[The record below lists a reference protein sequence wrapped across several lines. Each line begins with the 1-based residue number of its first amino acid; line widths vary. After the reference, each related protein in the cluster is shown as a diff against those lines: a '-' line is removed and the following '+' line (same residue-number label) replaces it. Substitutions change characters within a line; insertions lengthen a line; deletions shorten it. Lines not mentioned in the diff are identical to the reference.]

1 MEEFLSKWEE
11 IKKTVRT
18 EHGLSDIS
26 YSMWL
31 EPLKLHSVEND
42 CFTIVI
48 PSDKAQFLKYINE
61 KYYIPL
67 KIAISEAFYKEYDLK
82 FILEKDVSSVITVNN
97 EDSSEKDA
105 NLIQEYTF
113 DTFVIA
119 NNNKLAAAAAL
130 AVAESPG
137 EVYNPLFL
145 YSGVGLGKTHLMH
158 AIAHFIIKNDPS
170 KKVLYVT
177 SEQFT
182 NEVID
187 TIRTGNNSP
196 TAMKKFREKY
206 RSIDVLLIDDIQFI
220 IGKDSTQEEFFHTFN
235 QLYEEKKQIIISS
248 DKPPRDMD
256 ILEERYKSRFG
267 WGLIADIQS
276 PDYETR
282 MAILQNK
289 INSYHI
295 KVEEEVIN
303 YIASNIK
310 SNIRELEGSLKKI
323 IALSKIEKK
332 EIDLSLA
339 EEALKDIISPN
350 KPVVI
355 TPEYIVSVV
364 CDHFNIQVNDIRSKK
379 RNAEIVRP
387 RQIIMYLCRK
397 KTDAS
402 LTKIAQLLGKNDH
415 TTIIHGEKRIEE
427 LLDTDESLRNTI
439 DTINKIISTT

>member
-235 QLYEEKKQIIISS
+235 QLYEERNRSSFLPIS
-248 DKPPRDMD
+248 
-256 ILEERYKSRFG
+256 L
-267 WGLIADIQS
+267 
-276 PDYETR
+276 
-282 MAILQNK
+282 
-289 INSYHI
+289 
-295 KVEEEVIN
+295 
-303 YIASNIK
+303 
-310 SNIRELEGSLKKI
+310 REIWIFWK
-323 IALSKIEKK
+323 
-332 EIDLSLA
+332 
-339 EEALKDIISPN
+339 KDINQDSAG
-350 KPVVI
+350 V
-355 TPEYIVSVV
+355 
-364 CDHFNIQVNDIRSKK
+364 
-379 RNAEIVRP
+379 
-387 RQIIMYLCRK
+387 
-397 KTDAS
+397 
-402 LTKIAQLLGKNDH
+402 
-415 TTIIHGEKRIEE
+415 
-427 LLDTDESLRNTI
+427 
-439 DTINKIISTT
+439 